1 MAELSTLARPYAKA
15 AFASAQSASNLA
27 EWGEMLGFA
36 ASVSTDSEGRRALA
50 HPTLTSEQKA
60 DWLNDLAGERAFDA
74 GKQFIQVLADNGRL
88 ELLAEINDQFEELR
102 RQLES
107 AAIAHVESAMELSE
121 AQQAT
126 LSEALARHLNKQVS
140 LEVSVNADLVGGVV
154 IRADDLVI
162 DGSVSGKLAKLAEQL
177 KP

>member
-1 MAELSTLARPYAKA
+1 MTPKA
-15 AFASAQSASNLA
+15 A
-27 EWGEMLGFA
+27 
-36 ASVSTDSEGRRALA
+36 A
-50 HPTLTSEQKA
+50 H
-60 DWLNDLAGERAFDA
+60 FV
-74 GKQFIQVLADNGRL
+74 QVLAENGRL
-88 ELLAEINDQFEELR
+88 ELLPEVSAQFEILR
-102 RQLES
+102 LQLES
-107 AAIAHVESAMELSE
+107 SAIAYVESAMEMTE

>member
-15 AFASAQSASNLA
+15 AFASAQQAGNLAQWSNLLA
-27 EWGEMLGFA
+27 FA
-36 ASVSTDSEGRRALA
+36 AQVASDSEGRRALA
-50 HPTLTSEQKA
+50 HPTLTHEQKA
-60 DWLNDLAGERAFDA
+60 AWLNELAGEHAFDA
-74 GKQFIQVLADNGRL
+74 GKHFVQVLAENGRL
-88 ELLAEINDQFEELR
+88 ELLPEVSAQFEILR
-102 RQLES
+102 LQLES
-107 AAIAHVESAMELSE
+107 SAIAYVESAMEMTE